1 MKSEKLTLRASQLP
15 NNYYGYDS
23 LEELKSYDASVTAE
37 YTFRNPADYDVKMT
51 LAFSFGKQ
59 PYYNEYYDFETGTYA
74 SYDDT
79 ARYVIT
85 AYGEEI
91 ERFIHISVIPR
102 KHVGR
107 LRLVR
112 GGNSNAVPSFGKLA
126 PV

>member
-59 PYYNEYYDFETGTYA
+59 QGLPGGELIFTLSTVEYPQKIKQPWWKTFGYFMLFFGIPTIFALVSVGIIVA
-74 SYDDT
+74 IIFI
-79 ARYVIT
+79 IT
-85 AYGEEI
+85 
-91 ERFIHISVIPR
+91 S
-102 KHVGR
+102 
-107 LRLVR
+107 
-112 GGNSNAVPSFGKLA
+112 SA
-126 PV
+126 PQKGQ